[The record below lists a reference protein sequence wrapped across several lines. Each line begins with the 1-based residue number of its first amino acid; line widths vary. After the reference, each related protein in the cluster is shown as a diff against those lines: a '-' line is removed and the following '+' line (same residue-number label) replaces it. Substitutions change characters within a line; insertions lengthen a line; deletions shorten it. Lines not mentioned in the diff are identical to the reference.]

1 VILSEG
7 QILRDFR
14 VLKLL
19 GEGGMGE
26 VWLAEDVN
34 IERKVAL
41 KALYRQYS
49 VDQELVER
57 FRQEARIQSTLSH
70 PNIVTLHSFFSHD
83 GSYFIVMEYAPGISL
98 RELIGKTGPIPFPR
112 TLNIVSQ
119 ILSALEYTHRKGIIH
134 RDIKPSNIMI
144 DTENGDEVKIM
155 DFGIAKAMEDLS
167 HTRTGTQMGTIW
179 YMSPE
184 QIHDVKNIDHRSDLF
199 SLGIVLYEMLT
210 GVKPYD
216 ISSES
221 SFKIQ
226 SQIVYDPLPDP
237 LLTYPHI
244 PLWIVNLLR
253 KLCEK
258 DPAKRYQQASQA
270 LWDIQRMEVAPP
282 VQEAPLKIAP
292 EPSPASEPK
301 SRSLW
306 WILIPFGMI
315 ALLMLLTVL
324 RQPKPETEPV
334 FDKAKYEE
342 KLPVYEEEAE
352 PEVNPD
358 SIQPASDPV
367 AADSTAG

>member
-1 VILSEG
+1 MILAEG

-14 VLKLL
+14 VIRLL

-49 VDQELVER
+49 LDQELVER

-70 PNIVTLHSFFSHD
+70 PNIVTLHSFFCHD

-98 RELIGKTGPIPFPR
+98 RDLILKTGPIPFPR
-112 TLNIVSQ
+112 TLNILSQ
-119 ILSALEYTHRKGIIH
+119 ILTALDYTHRKGIIH

-144 DTENGDEVKIM
+144 DTQHEDEVKIM

-167 HTRTGTQMGTIW
+167 HTRTGTQMGTIF

-184 QIHDVKNIDHRSDLF
+184 QVSDVKSIDHRSDLF

-216 ISSES
+216 PSSES
-221 SFKIQ
+221 TFKIQ

-237 LLTYPHI
+237 TLTYPHI
-244 PLWIVNLLR
+244 PLWLVNLLR
-253 KLCEK
+253 KMTEK
-258 DPAKRYQQASQA
+258 DPVRRYQQASEVI
-270 LWDIQRMEVAPP
+270 WDIQRMEAPP
-282 VQEAPLKIAP
+282 PPEDKPVVLNPAPTAEVKAKR
-292 EPSPASEPK
+292 S
-301 SRSLW
+301 SLW

-315 ALLMLLTVL
+315 ALFMLLSVL
-324 RQPKPETEPV
+324 RQPKTEEEPV
-334 FDKAKYEE
+334 FDKSKYEE
-342 KLPVYEEEAE
+342 KVPVYQEETE
-352 PEVNPD
+352 PEPAADTTAAPAVTPAQPD
-358 SIQPASDPV
+358 SL
-367 AADSTAG
+367 